1 MPILLVT
8 LIVAPDMLLW
18 ALLMIVVVQQLE
30 SYVVA
35 PAVQQRLI
43 GLPPV
48 ALLLSQII
56 MGSLTGIL
64 GVALA
69 MPLMVALIVWVQI
82 LYVKFTLKDYSIKVM
97 GQNEE
102 DLKRDPYYTPKDDQ
116 QLSLLKDD

>member
-1 MPILLVT
+1 
-8 LIVAPDMLLW
+8 
-18 ALLMIVVVQQLE
+18 
-30 SYVVA
+30 
-35 PAVQQRLI
+35 
-43 GLPPV
+43 
-48 ALLLSQII
+48 

-102 DLKRDPYYTPKDDQ
+102 DPKRDPCYTPKNDQ